1 MSYTP
6 NDLFDLSGRTALVTG
21 ASRGIGAA
29 IAKGLAA
36 AGAKVFAHGQTDA
49 SANKTVVAILEK
61 GGQAEAISGD
71 LLEPRMGQNLIETCE
86 ARAGKLDILVIN
98 ASAQINA
105 ALSDLTDD
113 DLSFQ
118 IDVNVRS
125 TVDMLR
131 ASLPLMAE
139 RGWGRVVSIGSI
151 NQSRPKPIVT
161 AYAATK
167 AAQHN
172 LIQSQAREYAKAGVT
187 LNTLSPGL
195 IDTDRSADRKI
206 NDPDGWNA
214 YVAQVNWMGRAGT
227 SDEMVGAAVFLA
239 SNASRFMTGEVL
251 TLSGGY

>member
-6 NDLFDLSGRTALVTG
+6 NDLFDLYGRTALVTG

>member
-1 MSYTP
+1 MNYAP
-6 NDLFDLSGRTALVTG
+6 NALFDLSGRTALVTG

-29 IAKGLAA
+29 IAQGLAA
-36 AGAKVFAHGQTDA
+36 AGAHVFAHGQTER
-49 SANKTVVAILEK
+49 SAAATVTAITEA
-61 GGQAEAISGD
+61 GGSAEAIFGD
-71 LLEPRMGQNLIETCE
+71 LAERSMGSALIRSCE

-105 ALSDLTDD
+105 PLDQLTDA

-118 IDVNVRS
+118 IDVNLRA

-131 ASLPLMAE
+131 GALPLMAAQ
-139 RGWGRVVSIGSI
+139 GWGRVVNIGSI
-151 NQSRPKPIVT
+151 NQSGPKPVVT

-172 LIQSQAREYAKAGVT
+172 LVQSQAREYAQTGVT

-195 IDTDRSADRKI
+195 IDTDRNADRKAT
-206 NDPDGWNA
+206 DPEGWQA
-214 YVAQVNWMGRAGT
+214 YVAQANWMGRAGT
-227 SDEMVGAAVFLA
+227 ADEMVGAAVFLA
-239 SNASRFMTGEVL
+239 SDASRFMTGEVL